1 MRYGIIGVS
10 GHYHQ
15 ALDAAREGLCEFPAA
30 VARGSAGE
38 DARPLA
44 EKLGVPYYDSW
55 RRMIADERLDVA
67 VVNPWF
73 CDNASVSA
81 ECLAAGLDVYSEKP
95 LATEPGDLQNLKDV
109 WARSGRNLGCM
120 LNLNCCSWFR
130 AVEEAIRA
138 GEIGEVRLIHGQKSY
153 RMGVR
158 GALYQNRRD
167 YGGILPWVGMH
178 AIDWV
183 LKLGGECKS
192 VSASQTTR
200 CNRGN
205 GELETSAA
213 ALFTLENGVIATV
226 TTDFLRP
233 TGSARHDDDRLRV
246 TGTRGMIE
254 AIDGRVFLEN
264 ESPRRELPLPP
275 AVNPFARFLRTRN
288 TPEGRQLALEA
299 FEDSR
304 ICLLARRAADEGR
317 ALSAESR
324 GQ

>member
-1 MRYGIIGVS
+1 MKYGIIGVS

-15 ALDAAREGLCEFPAA
+15 ALDAARAGLCEFPAA

-55 RRMIADERLDVA
+55 REMIAREKLDAVA
-67 VVNPWF
+67 VNPWF
-73 CDNASVSA
+73 WETAPISA
-81 ECLAAGLDVYSEKP
+81 ECMKAGLDVYSEKP
-95 LATEPGDLQNLKDV
+95 LAIDEGELDRLRAV
-109 WARSGRNLGCM
+109 WTQSGRNLGCM
-120 LNLNCCSWFR
+120 LNLNCCAWFLALES
-130 AVEEAIRA
+130 AVRA
-138 GEIGEVRLIHGQKSY
+138 GEIGEVRMIHGQKSY

-158 GALYQNRRD
+158 GPLYQRRRD
-167 YGGILPWVGMH
+167 YGGILPWVGVH
-178 AIDWV
+178 AVDWV
-183 LKLGGECKS
+183 LRLGGRCVS
-192 VSASQTTR
+192 VSASQTTA

-205 GELETSAA
+205 GELETTAA
-213 ALFTLENGVIATV
+213 ALLTLENGVIVTV

-254 AIDGRVFLEN
+254 AVDGHVYLEN
-264 ESPRRELPLPP
+264 ENAKRELPLPP
-275 AVNPFARFLRTRN
+275 EVNPFARFLNARN
-288 TPEGRQLALEA
+288 TPEGKRLTEEA

-317 ALSAESR
+317 VVYA
-324 GQ
+324 